1 MFCGVYYR
9 EEPLVQDMDMSA
21 EEDSYL
27 IDSILSSYDD
37 LLPDNEWT
45 VNNIQTLN
53 RKYIDFP
60 KYIDI
65 DVWPI
70 SGVQVMK
77 LTPTQHTFGT
87 SNVFPQPPKGL
98 HEPAVKPVEIKVKE
112 EENNINVLNTV
123 PSRRRTPT
131 NKSKPGKKR
140 PLVKKNPATP
150 KWMRTELQAANGRG
164 EFTRPELLMVLM
176 FTVKYFDNPNAYSK
190 VREMMGEVRSRASI
204 RRKVEKMV
212 AQETGI
218 SGGLLLKKERRSEFR
233 KILLDRFWKIMDSI
247 TGNCIESLQVF
258 KAKMEEY
265 CLQNKIAR
273 D

>member
-37 LLPDNEWT
+37 LLPNNEYY
-45 VNNIQTLN
+45 QTLN
-53 RKYIDFP
+53 NIPTYV

-65 DVWPI
+65 GAFWPP
-70 SGVQVMK
+70 VLK
-77 LTPTQHTFGT
+77 KTPTHDPFGAPA
-87 SNVFPQPPKGL
+87 VFPQPTKGL
-98 HEPAVKPVEIKVKE
+98 HEPAVKPVEIKVKA
-112 EENNINVLNTV
+112 EENDINVLNTA
-123 PSRRRTPT
+123 PSRRRTIS

-218 SGGLLLKKERRSEFR
+218 TGGLLLKKERRSEFR